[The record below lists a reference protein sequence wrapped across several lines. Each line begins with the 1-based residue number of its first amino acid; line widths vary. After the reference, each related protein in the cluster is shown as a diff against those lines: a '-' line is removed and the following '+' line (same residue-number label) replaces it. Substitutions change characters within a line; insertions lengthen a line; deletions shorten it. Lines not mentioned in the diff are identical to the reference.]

1 MCAGSGRRG
10 VVEVI
15 VRDDVL
21 GLDGG
26 DLGRGGRAGP
36 TLPVARCRA
45 TGPCGE
51 PMVSGPIIGPYK
63 FYAEYMTTSQ
73 VPQPPL
79 ESEDML
85 ALDRQVCF
93 ALSVAAR
100 NVVAV
105 YRPVLE
111 PLGLTHPQYLV
122 MLALWQH
129 GQLSVKE
136 LSGLL
141 QLDPGTLSPLL
152 KRLEA
157 AGLLR
162 RERDPRDQ
170 RNLALALT
178 DKGRALREQAE
189 KIPAG
194 IVERLGMPVEQ
205 LMNLHEVLT
214 QVIAASQQAL
224 AHPAAGDQAGPEA
237 TVA

>member
-1 MCAGSGRRG
+1 
-10 VVEVI
+10 
-15 VRDDVL
+15 
-21 GLDGG
+21 
-26 DLGRGGRAGP
+26 
-36 TLPVARCRA
+36 
-45 TGPCGE
+45 
-51 PMVSGPIIGPYK
+51 
-63 FYAEYMTTSQ
+63 MTTSRP
-73 VPQPPL
+73 PQAPL
-79 ESEDML
+79 DSGDPL
-85 ALDRQVCF
+85 ALERQVCF

-129 GQLSVKE
+129 GTLSVKE

-178 DKGRALREQAE
+178 EKGAALRDQAE

-205 LMNLHEVLT
+205 LMDLHAALT

-224 AHPAAGDQAGPEA
+224 THSGADEGAGPEA